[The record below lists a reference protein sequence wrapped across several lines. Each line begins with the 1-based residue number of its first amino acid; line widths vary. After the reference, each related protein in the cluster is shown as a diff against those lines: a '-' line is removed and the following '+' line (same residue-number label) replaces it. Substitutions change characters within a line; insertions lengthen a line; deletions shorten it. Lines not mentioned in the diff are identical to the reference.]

1 MLAPLPQCFLLEPSP
16 SWAVREKR
24 GYWLPIPNITQTM
37 ENSRKRAKTRCR
49 EGDQG
54 PAHGLGEL
62 QRSPELPAASPCRQ
76 TLLAQT
82 LPSATETRKRGERP
96 PRQPLSTPAP
106 ISRAGTSRAAAGL
119 SPPLPGWGAVLVL
132 PLARL
137 SAWKSPARAK
147 RTQHSFQEGDC
158 THLGLPPAWPHCPLA
173 LSRSLPYL
181 PATPPAKQQLPGD
194 HSLAQRHRKSFSRV
208 TQDASKQKSKAPSL
222 QARGSTSNSL
232 QG

>member
-1 MLAPLPQCFLLEPSP
+1 MLALLPQCFLLEPSP

-181 PATPPAKQQLPGD
+181 PATAAPWGPQPGP
-194 HSLAQRHRKSFSRV
+194 
-208 TQDASKQKSKAPSL
+208 KAPKKFFPSHPRCL
-222 QARGSTSNSL
+222 QAEKQSPISPG
-232 QG
+232 